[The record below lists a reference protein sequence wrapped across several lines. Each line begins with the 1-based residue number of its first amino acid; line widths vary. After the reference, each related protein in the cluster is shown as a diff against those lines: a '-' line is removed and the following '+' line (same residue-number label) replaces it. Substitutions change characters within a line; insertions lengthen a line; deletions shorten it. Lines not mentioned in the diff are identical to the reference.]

1 MNLRRGNSLAGSPL
15 LIGAITTLIIV
26 VAVFLSYNANNGL
39 PFVPTY
45 NIKVALPETS
55 GLQATNQV
63 RIAGTRVGI
72 VSSLSP
78 HEDPATGRVTAI
90 ADLKLEKKV
99 QPLPADT
106 KAIVQSVSAVGLK
119 YLELEKGSSSQ
130 TLKAGATI
138 PVSQTREPV
147 DINQLFNMFDQKTRT
162 AIQQNTINFG
172 DGLAERGLGLNN
184 TIATL
189 RPLVINATP
198 VLHNLAAPKTG
209 LGELFVALDRV
220 ASQTAPVAQANAN
233 VFSDLDTFFTA
244 FAGVAPSLEQAIVGG
259 PESLRVATYSFAY
272 EAPWVE
278 KTTEFMRLLRPT
290 ASALRISA
298 QPLGHAFAVGAVNL
312 RAATALNAALNEAA
326 KAFQAFAQNPV
337 VTLGLEDLTQTT
349 TLGNPILAGLAPE
362 QVTCNYLTLAF
373 RNVASLFSE
382 NIGVG
387 TLARV
392 LPILSPGGPNAEGFP
407 ASAPAN
413 GPSIDHGPGVF
424 GKAGEVGPAINDN
437 HLHYNPYPN
446 VAGPGQPQECEA
458 GNETYAVGQTVIG
471 HVSGNTGTTHEATTR
486 EQNLYGEPYPAA
498 TLKALGLESA
508 QEKAAKEKAAKK
520 KAKKE
525 KAKKEKAK
533 KQQTK
538 KGTQA

>member
-1 MNLRRGNSLAGSPL
+1 VNLRRGNSLAGSPL

-147 DINQLFNMFDQKTRT
+147 DIDQLFNMFDQKTRT

-189 RPLVINATP
+189 RPLVTNATP
-198 VLHNLAAPKTG
+198 VLRNLAAPKTG
-209 LGELFVALDRV
+209 LGELFVALDRA

-233 VFSDLDTFFTA
+233 TFSYLDTFFTA
-244 FAGVAPSLEQAIVGG
+244 FAGVAPSLERTIEGG
-259 PESLRVATYSFAY
+259 PEALQQATYSLAY

-278 KTTEFMRLLRPT
+278 LTTEFMRLLRPT
-290 ASALRISA
+290 ASALRVSA
-298 QPLGHAFAVGAVNL
+298 EPLGHAIEVGAVNL
-312 RAATALNAALNEAA
+312 RAATALNVALNEAA

-382 NIGVG
+382 DIGVG

-392 LPILSPGGPNAEGFP
+392 LPVLSPGGPNAEGFP

-413 GPSIDHGPGVF
+413 GPSIDRAPGVF
-424 GKAGEVGPAINDN
+424 GKAGEVGPPINDN

-446 VAGPGQPQECEA
+446 VAGPGQPRECEA
-458 GNETYAVGQTVIG
+458 GNETYAIGQTVIG
-471 HVSGNTGTTHEATTR
+471 HVSANTGTTHEATTR

-508 QEKAAKEKAAKK
+508 QEKAKKEKAAKQ
-520 KAKKE
+520 

-538 KGTQA
+538 KKGTQA